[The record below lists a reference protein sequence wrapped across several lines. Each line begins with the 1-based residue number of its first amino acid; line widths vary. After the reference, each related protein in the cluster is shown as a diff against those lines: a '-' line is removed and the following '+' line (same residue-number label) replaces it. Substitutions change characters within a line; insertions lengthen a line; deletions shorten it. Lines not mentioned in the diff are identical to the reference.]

1 MRRFFPLVSK
11 PEDRN
16 MHVKQILTRCFS
28 SVFNTMHRSRRAV
41 FLRSIEALVAGHRL
55 TLTDIARHWP
65 DAMFVHAPLKALD
78 RLLSNRHMQEHR
90 LALQRT
96 MARWLLRGQLPVV
109 IVDWADLKGD
119 GRWYLLRAS
128 VPVGGRTITLLDQLY
143 PIAQQN
149 TPKAQQEFLQ
159 LLKTVVGKNQALV
172 IITDAGF
179 RSDWCRAVLKMG
191 WHFVGRL
198 RNNTKLCQAGMTS
211 WQVCNN
217 LHPHATKKACDLGH
231 YHIVQ
236 GHPLAVR
243 LVMVKHTSRQRHGLN
258 QDGSS
263 QQDTDA
269 KRARKRTQEPW
280 LLHTSLSAS
289 QASASGVVNMYAK
302 RMQIEEAFRDLKSSR
317 FGVGLE
323 HSQSRKQERLHI
335 LLLLQTLAEFVAWV
349 TAITAKLTQRYEPV
363 ARQSKQR
370 LKYSMQRLGRAW
382 LLHPHPPWRCDELI
396 GNLRQWQYPDNQ

>member
-1 MRRFFPLVSK
+1 
-11 PEDRN
+11 

-41 FLRSIEALVAGHRL
+41 FFRSIEALVTGHRL
-55 TLTDIARHWP
+55 TLTDIARAWP

-78 RLLSNRHMQEHR
+78 RLLSNRHMPLHR
-90 LALQRT
+90 LALQRNI
-96 MARWLLRGQLPVV
+96 ARWLLRNKMPLV

-128 VPVGGRTITLLDQLY
+128 VPVGGRTMTLLDHVY
-143 PIAQQN
+143 PIAEQN
-149 TPKAQQEFLQ
+149 TPKAQQHFLD
-159 LLKTVVGKNQALV
+159 LLKVVVGKDQPLV
-172 IITDAGF
+172 IISDAGF
-179 RSDWCRAVLKMG
+179 RSDWCRAVLRMD

-198 RNNTKLCQAGMTS
+198 RNNTKVCQVGTTA
-211 WQVCNN
+211 WQACRR
-217 LHPHATKKACDLGH
+217 LHDEADQKACDLGD
-231 YHIVQ
+231 YRIVQ
-236 GHPLAVR
+236 GNPLDVR
-243 LVMVKHTSRQRHGLN
+243 LVMIKHASRHRHGLN
-258 QDGSS
+258 RDGSS

-289 QASASGVVNMYAK
+289 QASASNIIKMYAK

-323 HSQSRKQERLHI
+323 HSQSRKQARLHI

-349 TAITAKLTQRYEPV
+349 MAITATLTQHYEPV

-382 LLHPHPPWRCDELI
+382 LLHPHPPWRCDELMR
-396 GNLRQWQYPDNQ
+396 NLRQWQYPQNQ

>member
-1 MRRFFPLVSK
+1 
-11 PEDRN
+11 
-16 MHVKQILTRCFS
+16 MHVKQILTRCFP
-28 SVFNTMHRSRRAV
+28 SVFSTMHATRQPVLIRSV
-41 FLRSIEALVAGHRL
+41 EALITGHRL
-55 TLTDIARHWP
+55 TLTDIARSWP
-65 DAMFVHAPLKALD
+65 NAQFVHAPLKAFD
-78 RLLSNRHMQEHR
+78 RLLSNRHMQDHR

-96 MARWLLRGQLPVV
+96 MARWLLRGKWPLV

-149 TPKAQQEFLQ
+149 TPKAQHEFLQ
-159 LLKTVVGKNQALV
+159 LLKTVVGKHQTLV
-172 IITDAGF
+172 IISDAGF
-179 RSDWCRAVLKMG
+179 RGDWCRAVLKMG

-198 RNNTKLCQAGMTS
+198 RNNTKACQAGATT
-211 WQVCNN
+211 WQACSS
-217 LHPHATKKACDLGH
+217 LHPQATKKALDLGD

-236 GHPLAVR
+236 SSPLAVR
-243 LVMVKHTSRQRHGLN
+243 LVTIKHLSRHRHALN
-258 QDGSS
+258 RDGTR
-263 QQDTDA
+263 QQAD
-269 KRARKRTQEPW
+269 KNRARKRAQEPW

-289 QASASGVVNMYAK
+289 QANASQIVNMYAK

-323 HSQSRKQERLHI
+323 HSQSYKQDRLHI

-349 TAITAKLTQRYEPV
+349 VAITAKLTQHYEPL
-363 ARQSKQR
+363 ARQIKQR

-382 LLHPHPPWRCDELI
+382 LLHPHPPWRCNELI
-396 GNLRQWQYPDNQ
+396 RNLRQWQTPKSQ

>member
-1 MRRFFPLVSK
+1 
-11 PEDRN
+11 

-28 SVFNTMHRSRRAV
+28 SVFTAMHATRQLVLIRSV
-41 FLRSIEALVAGHRL
+41 EALVTGHQLSL
-55 TLTDIARHWP
+55 TGIARTWP
-65 DAMFVHAPLKALD
+65 DALLIHAPLKALD
-78 RLLSNRHMQEHR
+78 RLLSNRHMPVHR
-90 LALQRT
+90 LALQRNI
-96 MARWLLRGQLPVV
+96 ARWLLRSTMPVV

-143 PIAQQN
+143 PMAEQN
-149 TPKAQQEFLQ
+149 TPKAQHDFLL
-159 LLKTVVGKNQALV
+159 LLKAVVGKHQTLV
-172 IITDAGF
+172 IISDAGF

-198 RNNTKLCQAGMTS
+198 RNNTKVCQAHTNA
-211 WQVCNN
+211 WQPCGS
-217 LHPHATKKACDLGH
+217 LHGQGNKKACDLGS

-236 GHPLAVR
+236 SSPLAVR
-243 LVMVKHTSRQRHGLN
+243 LVIVKRAARHRHGLN
-258 QDGSS
+258 RDGSS

-289 QASASGVVNMYAK
+289 QASASDIVKMYAK

-317 FGVGLE
+317 FGVGFE

-349 TAITAKLTQRYEPV
+349 TAITAKLTQHYEPV
-363 ARQSKQR
+363 ARQIKQR

-396 GNLRQWQYPDNQ
+396 RNLRQWNCPQTQ